1 MNFLDCHVLIIIHLA
16 MASCTPDTE
25 TRAIVLLLLGCIFV
39 GFVECI
45 TATLSS
51 ICLDDQR
58 EIGTALGLGGS
69 ARSFVSTLGSTVYTV
84 ILSNR
89 LQQTISEQVP
99 SALINAG
106 LPSNSTAAFLVA
118 YTNGT
123 QAAFDAVQGLTPRIL
138 EVGTRAY
145 KMANSDAYQTVFLS
159 TIAFSGVGFL
169 LTFFVPDFDHKM
181 TGEVTITLHEKSNED
196 LIIGAIHEK
205 NIEQNA

>member
-1 MNFLDCHVLIIIHLA
+1 

-45 TATLSS
+45 TATLST
-51 ICLDDQR
+51 ICLNDQR

-69 ARSFVSTLGSTVYTV
+69 SRSFVSTLGSTVYTV

-89 LQQTISEQVP
+89 LEQTISQQVP
-99 SALINAG
+99 PALINAG
-106 LPSNSTAAFLVA
+106 LPVNSTTAFLEA

-123 QAAFDAVQGLTPRIL
+123 QAAFDQVRGLTPHIL
-138 EVGTRAY
+138 EVGTKAY
-145 KMANSDAYQTVFLS
+145 KVANSDAYQTVFLA
-159 TIAFSGVGFL
+159 TIAFSAVGFI

-181 TGEVTITLHEKSNED
+181 TGEVTITLHEKSDED
-196 LIIGAIHEK
+196 LIVGAIHEK
-205 NIEQNA
+205 SVDQNV